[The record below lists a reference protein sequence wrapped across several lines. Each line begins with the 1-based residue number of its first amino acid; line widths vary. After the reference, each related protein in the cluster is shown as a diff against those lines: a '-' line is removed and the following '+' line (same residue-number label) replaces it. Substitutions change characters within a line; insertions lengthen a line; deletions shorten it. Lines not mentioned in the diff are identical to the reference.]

1 MNLLKNERFV
11 LKFEWVDDTSA
22 GIFWENVRNYEFK
35 DFNYDEDKKILS
47 FRSILVS
54 MHNTRGSIVEN
65 SYFSNVM
72 DYKIDLCSASPL
84 VRIADYDADR
94 VQVPAKVVSLNAMT
108 SFREVSVNEYGINES
123 LIDTKTFGGFKKG
136 GASFNVSPDV
146 APRLKTALED
156 LLKAHN
162 VKVTKY

>member
-1 MNLLKNERFV
+1 
-11 LKFEWVDDTSA
+11 
-22 GIFWENVRNYEFK
+22 
-35 DFNYDEDKKILS
+35 
-47 FRSILVS
+47 
-54 MHNTRGSIVEN
+54 
-65 SYFSNVM
+65 
-72 DYKIDLCSASPL
+72 L